1 MNLKEELQAR
11 NLLYQTNDDQ
21 LFEIYEKGWQ
31 KFYCGYDPTAD
42 SLHLGHFLTFMAAVN
57 YMKRWNTRYLLIGW
71 ATGFIWDPSGRDS
84 SRAFLDENQLRHNQE
99 WITNQVQHI
108 LKNLEEIAG
117 CKFDFKVVNNYDF
130 VKDMWIFD
138 FFANIGKYIT
148 VNTMLTKESIRKRIE
163 DPTLSI
169 TYTEFSYMLLQWYD
183 FLHLFEEEWVKLQIW
198 WSDQWWNMVTWT
210 EMIRKKLWNDE
221 KCYVQTIPLMLDS
234 TGKKFW
240 KSEWNAVWL
249 DPNKNSPFFVY
260 QFFMNTADADVERYM
275 RAFTLLDISEIEE
288 ISKKHNEKPELRY
301 WQQKLAEYLITTIFG
316 KAAAQQAQK
325 ITEILFGN
333 SDKLAIIS
341 QMSDDE
347 KAALAR
353 ETWSVKMIE
362 NEVRLLD
369 LIVESGLASSNGEAK
384 KMIQAGS
391 IYFNEEKVEDVTKS
405 IKTDDLINW
414 VALLRKGKK
423 AYKLILR

>member
-21 LFEIYEKGWQ
+21 LFDIYEKGWQ

-57 YMKRWNTRYLLIGW
+57 YMKRGNTRYLLVWW
-71 ATGFIWDPSGRDS
+71 ATWFIGDPSGKDS
-84 SRAFLDENQLRHNQE
+84 ARAFLDENQLRHNQE
-99 WITNQVQHI
+99 WITNQVQNI
-108 LKNLEEIAG
+108 LKNLEEIAWY
-117 CKFDFKVVNNYDF
+117 KLNFKVVNNYDF

-138 FFANIGKYIT
+138 FFSNVGKYIT
-148 VNTMLTKESIRKRIE
+148 VNTMLTKESIKKRIE

-183 FLHLFEEEWVKLQIW
+183 FLHLYENEWVKLQIW

-210 EMIRKKLWNDE
+210 EMIRKKLWNDQN
-221 KCYVQTIPLMLDS
+221 CYVQTIPLMLDS

-240 KSEWNAVWL
+240 KSEWNAVRL

-260 QFFMNTADADVERYM
+260 QFLMNTTDADVERFLKAY
-275 RAFTLLDISEIEE
+275 TLLEIDE
-288 ISKKHNEKPELRY
+288 INEIVRKHNEKPELRY
-301 WQQKLAEYLITTIFG
+301 WQQRLADYLITAIFW
-316 KAAAQQAQK
+316 KSAAEQAQK

-333 SDKLAIIS
+333 WDKLELIS
-341 QMSDDE
+341 KMSDDE
-347 KAALAR
+347 KTALSR
-353 ETWSVKMIE
+353 ETWSVKMNW

-369 LIVESGLASSNGEAK
+369 LIVESGLASSNWEAK

-391 IYFNEEKVEDVTKS
+391 IYFNEEKIEDMMKNITS
-405 IKTDDLINW
+405 TDLVNW
-414 VALLRKGKK
+414 VGLLRKGKK
-423 AYKLILR
+423 AYKLILG